1 VTAFVGGTSPHYRFW
16 KTSHAGKTQKPE
28 QEKDGNRK
36 RAYIKDHEIRGDLSP
51 AFHVRRKWHF
61 AFRHICCGMAS
72 AEHAVKHIEY
82 TRIEVRVFEMRVLC
96 EVTIVVEPFSAGY
109 SECTSVNVVVLPTML
124 VEVAAAVVII
134 VIQILSS
141 APIADGEMIG
151 VIGRFGHFSAK

>member
-61 AFRHICCGMAS
+61 
-72 AEHAVKHIEY
+72 AVKHIEY